1 MKSEW
6 RRSYHEARRRIDP
19 APYKRVLQMIDGR
32 YPASE
37 RGDVLIFLSGINEMQ
52 TVADVLK
59 LYADENKKW
68 IILMLHRCS
77 H

>member
-1 MKSEW
+1 
-6 RRSYHEARRRIDP
+6 
-19 APYKRVLQMIDGR
+19 MIDGR

-59 LYADENKKW
+59 LYADECKKW
-68 IILMLHRCS
+68 IILMLHR
-77 H
+77 